1 MSGDYEMNKAAN
13 LTRKTFFRVKWTFM
27 PPEKRYAYLWA
38 KTKKNWNQSRLS
50 SDSYE
55 RTEIVGG

>member
-1 MSGDYEMNKAAN
+1 MSREIEMKKAAD
-13 LTRKTFFRVKWTFM
+13 LTRKTLFKVRWTFM

-38 KTKKNWNQSRLS
+38 RTKKNWNQSRLS

-55 RTEIVGG
+55 RTEIIGG